1 MPTIS
6 GKDGKVNR
14 NTTSLAE
21 ITSWRLTT
29 TADNVSYAS
38 SDTAGFRKQIA
49 GSKHGLGTFSFE
61 LDTDNPL
68 TDEFD
73 EGDLVTLDLHID
85 SNRYYTVPAVIDSII
100 FAVDISNGDIV
111 GGTAD
116 FSTNGEWTKPTFA
129 N

>member
-6 GKDGKVNR
+6 GKDGLVKR
-14 NTTSLAE
+14 DTTSLAE

-38 SDTAGFRKQIA
+38 SATAGFRKQIA
-49 GSKHGLGTFSFE
+49 GAKHGLGTFSFE

-68 TDEFD
+68 SDELD
-73 EGDLVTLDLHID
+73 EGDQVTLYFHID
-85 SNRYYTVPAVIDSII
+85 ESRFYTIPAIIDSII
-100 FAVDISNGDIV
+100 FAVDISNGEIV

-116 FSTNGEWTKPTFA
+116 FSTNGAWIKPTFSP
-129 N
+129 